1 MEEDTRPSFARR
13 ALAILVL
20 AVAGWILL
28 KWVVGV
34 IAGIATLIVIVVC
47 VVAILWALNTL

>member
-1 MEEDTRPSFARR
+1 MEETRPSLAKR

-28 KWVVGV
+28 KFV
-34 IAGIATLIVIVVC
+34 INVLAGIATLIVIVVAALA
-47 VVAILWALNTL
+47 VLWAVRTL